1 MGSYSS
7 ISKKHPVLF
16 NSILALI
23 VFFLVWFV
31 AYMLIDV
38 FTNHGQEQQ
47 VPSVRN
53 LSLAQAVDSLEAAG
67 FNWEVSD
74 SIYDSNVRP
83 GTVVDQEP
91 KGRAFAKKIR
101 TVYLTINAFSPKMV
115 NMPIINDISVRQAL
129 AILESMGFTHIV
141 VDTVPSENGGLVSS
155 VKVNGATIHP
165 GSKVSIGDQVHLTV
179 GDGKLPETPMEIL
192 PDNVIDSL
200 QQIQRTKAEKER
212 RERIA
217 RGEED

>member
-1 MGSYSS
+1 MSFY
-7 ISKKHPVLF
+7 KDFNRRHPVLF
-16 NSILALI
+16 NSILAAI
-23 VFFLVWFV
+23 VFFLVWAV

-38 FTNHGQEQQ
+38 FTNHGQEQR

-53 LSLAQAVDSLEAAG
+53 LPLKQAVDSLEAAG

-74 SIYDSNVRP
+74 SIYDANVRP

-115 NMPIINDISVRQAL
+115 NMPILNDISVRQAI
-129 AILESMGFTHIV
+129 AILESLGFTHIK
-141 VDTVPSENGGLVSS
+141 VDTIASEHEGLVTS
-155 VKVNGATIHP
+155 VKVNGQLVRA
-165 GSKVSIGDQVHLTV
+165 GSKVSISNQVNLSV
-179 GDGKLPETPMEIL
+179 ADGKIPEKPMEIL
-192 PDNVIDSL
+192 SDETIDSL
-200 QQIQRTKAEKER
+200 QKIQRDKAEKER

-217 RGEED
+217 RGEEE